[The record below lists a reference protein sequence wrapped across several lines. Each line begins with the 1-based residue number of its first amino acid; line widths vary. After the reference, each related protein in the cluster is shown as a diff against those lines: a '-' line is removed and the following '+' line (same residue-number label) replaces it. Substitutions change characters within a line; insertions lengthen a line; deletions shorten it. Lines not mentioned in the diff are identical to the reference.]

1 VLFVLGASLIERA
14 QTAVYRASVDNA
26 SSSSFELAEA
36 GVHKAV
42 WALNQPNGWL
52 TYGGETA
59 TALPGGFVTVTT
71 APAAASRTGG
81 GRITLVAT
89 GWKAGSNGSQRC
101 PRTIRVLGYWE
112 PDYFDFAIFGDK
124 TVVVSNGDV
133 DVWNGGHVSDV
144 GTNSTNANA
153 VAVGPEGRVNGN
165 VVVGLGATAPDLC
178 VDNKGEIT
186 GTVSAL
192 NSPKIMPSV
201 ARVPD
206 GAIELGDV
214 KVNGGTLKLGA
225 GVYHLTN
232 LSMAG
237 TGKIECNGKVE
248 IYLGSLGS
256 VKAIQ
261 PNIGGQGIANTSQIP
276 SNLLIYCLDN
286 VTNLAISGN
295 GTLYGAI
302 YAPKANIDLNAGD
315 VCGSLAGLS
324 VKINGED
331 CSVNYYEDLSKDIE
345 PHTAVRSWEVF

>member
-1 VLFVLGASLIERA
+1 
-14 QTAVYRASVDNA
+14 
-26 SSSSFELAEA
+26 
-36 GVHKAV
+36 
-42 WALNQPNGWL
+42 
-52 TYGGETA
+52 
-59 TALPGGFVTVTT
+59 
-71 APAAASRTGG
+71 
-81 GRITLVAT
+81 
-89 GWKAGSNGSQRC
+89 
-101 PRTIRVLGYWE
+101 
-112 PDYFDFAIFGDK
+112 
-124 TVVVSNGDV
+124 
-133 DVWNGGHVSDV
+133 
-144 GTNSTNANA
+144 
-153 VAVGPEGRVNGN
+153 
-165 VVVGLGATAPDLC
+165 VGLGATAPDLC

-206 GAIELGDV
+206 GAIKLGDV

-315 VCGSLAGLS
+315 VCGSLVGLS